1 MGECA
6 KFLPEIGLVRDFYI
20 MNFSCNCFVL
30 SIGITSLMQNFL
42 IIVF

>member
-1 MGECA
+1 MGKCA

-20 MNFSCNCFVL
+20 VIFSCYSFVL
-30 SIGITSLMQNFL
+30 SSIIISPFQNFL